1 MPRSARIV
9 LPGTA
14 LHIVHRAN
22 NRARCFFTDEDKAF
36 YLFHLGRALPRS
48 RCLLHAYCLMD
59 NHVHLLV
66 TPGNAESC
74 ALLMKAAAQLY
85 AHYFNKAYR
94 RTGYLWEGRFK
105 SCLVQAQHYVLAC
118 YRYIEM
124 NPVRASITPSAADF
138 PWSSFR
144 ANACGQPSPLITPHA
159 EYDELGKTASERQ
172 AVYRELFGQSL
183 AASSL
188 DEIRRATNGGFVLG
202 DRSFKNAMAKIL
214 RRRVEAGR
222 PGRRPQA
229 NGADTQADLLRQ
241 EIGVRP

>member
-14 LHIVHRAN
+14 LHIVHRSN

-66 TPGNAESC
+66 TPENSESC
-74 ALLMKAAAQLY
+74 ALLMKTVAQLY

-105 SCLVQAQHYVLAC
+105 SCLVQAQHYSLAC
-118 YRYIEM
+118 YRYIET
-124 NPVRASITPSAADF
+124 NPVRASMVSCAADF
-138 PWSSFR
+138 SWSSFR
-144 ANACGQPSPLITPHA
+144 ANACGQLSPLITPHD
-159 EYDELGKTASERQ
+159 EYSALGRTVSERQ
-172 AVYRELFGQSL
+172 AVYRDLFGQSF
-183 AASSL
+183 ASGAL
-188 DEIRRATNGGFVLG
+188 EEIRRATNGGFVLG
-202 DRSFKNAMAKIL
+202 DRAFKNTMARML
-214 RRRVEAGR
+214 RRRIEAGR
-222 PGRRPQA
+222 PGRRPRA
-229 NGADTQADLLRQ
+229 NDEARQADLLPE